1 MIGLLTENETEMARF
16 CIERA
21 MKLGASAVRV
31 SLNKNVT
38 DTVTVFNGQL
48 DKVTHSSD
56 RSIYLYLFVD
66 GKYGTFST
74 NRLEKNDLEA
84 FITKSIET
92 VRLFEKDICRRL
104 PQKERTVKDASTGL
118 EAGLFDKAYF
128 EEDIDS
134 RIAKAFKISIYGQ
147 LISKPE
153 DNWSLISEECEW
165 SDSIDDT

>member
-56 RSIYLYLFVD
+56 RSIYL
-66 GKYGTFST
+66 
-74 NRLEKNDLEA
+74 
-84 FITKSIET
+84 
-92 VRLFEKDICRRL
+92 
-104 PQKERTVKDASTGL
+104 
-118 EAGLFDKAYF
+118 
-128 EEDIDS
+128 
-134 RIAKAFKISIYGQ
+134 
-147 LISKPE
+147 
-153 DNWSLISEECEW
+153 
-165 SDSIDDT
+165 